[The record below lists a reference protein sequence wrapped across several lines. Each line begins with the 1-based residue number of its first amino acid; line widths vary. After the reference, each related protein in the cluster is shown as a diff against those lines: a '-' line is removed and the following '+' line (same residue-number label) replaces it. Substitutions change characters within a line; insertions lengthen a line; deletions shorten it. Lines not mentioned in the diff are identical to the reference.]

1 MSKKLMKNL
10 NVKPVK
16 NLELR
21 SAINELKLGSTP
33 ERQLKFIQA
42 LEKAPLIAPTKF
54 EMAFTKK
61 HIPSVK
67 SDYINFYLINT
78 SDGETFFPVFTDLE
92 SAGKFQLTQANEPLP
107 KMVIQTLT
115 QYDKLLSDPNTKAV
129 GIIINPGVDNMV
141 TPAALIHQ
149 LLHPSDPEEME
160 IQINEPSIY
169 PTQLVNQMYEWS
181 KERRNIQRVWL
192 KQKLGNSQ
200 VSFYFVL
207 DVDEQKEDLLK
218 EFCTKALEYSKKIP
232 CEAVF
237 YTPTLKEEVIKESIP
252 FFDRSLEF

>member
-1 MSKKLMKNL
+1 
-10 NVKPVK
+10 
-16 NLELR
+16 
-21 SAINELKLGSTP
+21 
-33 ERQLKFIQA
+33 
-42 LEKAPLIAPTKF
+42 
-54 EMAFTKK
+54 
-61 HIPSVK
+61 
-67 SDYINFYLINT
+67 
-78 SDGETFFPVFTDLE
+78 
-92 SAGKFQLTQANEPLP
+92 
-107 KMVIQTLT
+107 
-115 QYDKLLSDPNTKAV
+115 
-129 GIIINPGVDNMV
+129 MV